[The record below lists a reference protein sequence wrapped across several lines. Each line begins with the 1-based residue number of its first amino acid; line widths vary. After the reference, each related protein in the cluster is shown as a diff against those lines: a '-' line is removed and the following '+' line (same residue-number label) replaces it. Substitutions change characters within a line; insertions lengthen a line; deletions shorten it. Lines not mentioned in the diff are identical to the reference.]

1 MHASCSVM
9 FNSATPW
16 TVAGQ
21 VPKGTDMQFQG
32 KRKRM
37 DWVPHAKSYAKHLE
51 ISLFESAC
59 VPMSRSVTIFIL

>member
-1 MHASCSVM
+1 MLSCSVM

-32 KRKRM
+32 KRKRT

-51 ISLFESAC
+51 ISPFESAC
-59 VPMSRSVTIFIL
+59 VPMSQSVTIFIL